1 MFRGLFYLAV
11 ILAFVWGA
19 YSYYENKELPFVG
32 GSLDDAATLASVK
45 TAFALHRVL
54 AERPISVRTR
64 QGVATLSGE
73 VGSDAEM
80 DEAED
85 IAASVPGIE
94 QIENLLAVNSALI
107 DENVDS
113 PDEHDEVDARRS
125 LGQRLDDVSL
135 AARVRAALSLHKDL
149 KTLNIS
155 VSARDGVVSLD
166 GAVETPEQAEAA
178 ERRAVGVA
186 GVDGV
191 ENRLGLDG
199 HIEQIAERI
208 TEELIANANLG
219 AYNLRATVNNG
230 SIILKGRVETGA
242 ERELAELLAHQ
253 IAGSRG
259 VINEIER

>member
-80 DEAED
+80 DEAEG

-107 DENVDS
+107 DENVDC
-113 PDEHDEVDARRS
+113 P
-125 LGQRLDDVSL
+125 
-135 AARVRAALSLHKDL
+135 
-149 KTLNIS
+149 
-155 VSARDGVVSLD
+155 
-166 GAVETPEQAEAA
+166 
-178 ERRAVGVA
+178 
-186 GVDGV
+186 
-191 ENRLGLDG
+191 G
-199 HIEQIAERI
+199 HIM
-208 TEELIANANLG
+208 TP
-219 AYNLRATVNNG
+219 TCHSG
-230 SIILKGRVETGA
+230 SMDIPSA
-242 ERELAELLAHQ
+242 DA
-253 IAGSRG
+253 
-259 VINEIER
+259 

>member
-11 ILAFVWGA
+11 LLALVWGA

-54 AERPISVRTR
+54 AERPISVSTR
-64 QGVATLSGE
+64 QGVATLTGQ

-80 DEAED
+80 DEAEG

-94 QIENLLAVNSALI
+94 QIENLLAVNSDLI
-107 DENVDS
+107 HENAGSPGGDDEA
-113 PDEHDEVDARRS
+113 DARS

-135 AARVRAALSLHKDL
+135 AAKVRTAIALHKDL

-166 GAVETPEQAEAA
+166 GAVETAEQAAAA
-178 ERRAVGVA
+178 ERRAAGVV

-199 HIEQIAERI
+199 HIEEIAEKI
-208 TEELIANANLG
+208 TQELIANANLR
-219 AYNLRATVNNG
+219 AYDLRATVNDG
-230 SIILKGRVETGA
+230 SIVLKGHVETGA
-242 ERELAELLAHQ
+242 ERELAELLARQ

>member
-11 ILAFVWGA
+11 LLALVWGA
-19 YSYYENKELPFVG
+19 YSYYENKELPLVG
-32 GSLDDAATLASVK
+32 GSLDDAVTLASVK

-80 DEAED
+80 DEAEGV
-85 IAASVPGIE
+85 AASVPGIE
-94 QIENLLAVNSALI
+94 QIENLLAINPDLI
-107 DENVDS
+107 DEKAGSLGEDNEAE
-113 PDEHDEVDARRS
+113 PERS

-135 AARVRAALSLHKDL
+135 AAKVRTALSLHKDL
-149 KTLNIS
+149 RTLNIA
-155 VSARDGVVSLD
+155 VTARDGVVSLD

-178 ERRAVGVA
+178 ERRVAAVV

-199 HIEQIAERI
+199 HIEEIADRI
-208 TEELIANANLG
+208 TEELAENANLG
-219 AYNLRATVNNG
+219 AYDLRATVNDG
-230 SIILKGRVETGA
+230 SIVLKGHVETGA
-242 ERELAELLAHQ
+242 ERELAELLARQ
-253 IAGSRG
+253 IAGSRE